1 MSPYEDSATGVAIM
15 FNDAMASKLTIC
27 IDFLADVVSS
37 HNTRQSFNA
46 LIFSLS

>member
-27 IDFLADVVSS
+27 IDFLADVVSI